1 MSDFYVGQ
9 QHIYAKYR
17 LENFNFAIIILVTM
31 PGWKDHLGITSH
43 FLSVGY
49 SWSIISLNKIFN
61 VTKLD

>member
-9 QHIYAKYR
+9 QHIYTKYR
-17 LENFNFAIIILVTM
+17 LENFNFADYNIVTM
-31 PGWKDHLGITSH
+31 PDWKDHLGRTSY